1 MAKEKGSEK
10 TGGREKGVPNK
21 KSELKIFIRSLL
33 EDNTKKLEEEIK
45 KLEGKTYVDSVL
57 ALLEYAVPKLS
68 RTEFSG
74 DVNVTNEQDVTGWS
88 DEDLKTMS
96 DINKKNRGND

>member
-33 EDNTKKLEEEIK
+33 EDNTEKLEKEIE

-68 RTEFSG
+68 RAEFIG
-74 DVNVTNEQDVTGWS
+74 DIKVENVDNVSDYS
-88 DEDLKTMS
+88 DEEIEAISK
-96 DINKKNRGND
+96 IRKKKRG